1 MHQHIVTGRIANL
14 VFFSLVEF
22 GTRASF
28 KIEGAAQRPVVCA
41 VDGDLARKFMAH
53 YREGDIVVVSGLTS
67 LGRQPRPPKH
77 RGSGAFACAPC
88 ARWKRRV
95 SQHEG
100 TPD

>member
-41 VDGDLARKFMAH
+41 VDGDLARVPNST
-53 YREGDIVVVSGLTS
+53 REKKTKLAM
-67 LGRQPRPPKH
+67 RPVTI
-77 RGSGAFACAPC
+77 C
-88 ARWKRRV
+88 
-95 SQHEG
+95 
-100 TPD
+100 